1 MILKLFKLV
10 KLLKIIIVNKTK
22 FIIQKPLNKK
32 YVIFDKV
39 GSENFIDLFEQS
51 NTYILNTRFESINIR
66 VLIYCILELDVSL
79 LNYYSKY
86 IEIINPKIVITY
98 IDNRILFYQ
107 LKKKINGHSIKFISV
122 QNGTRRSKN
131 DIFDDLKNYK
141 DLESDIYFVW
151 GENIARELSKYIK
164 SEYVMLGSY
173 KNNKRKILK
182 SKKLKI
188 INFISQYR
196 NNNTWKKFGN
206 DYFIENKLLPTI
218 WDFCK
223 KNNFILRILCTS
235 SSLNEKNYFL
245 NIIKKNENIEF
256 AFRENSYDN
265 YHKLDQGKL
274 NIFID
279 STMGYESLARGNKT
293 IAFSLRLKNI
303 EESFKFGWPNYKTF
317 ESKNYVMK
325 TLNKVKVF
333 ERLSKILNQ
342 SDESWKNEIEE
353 FKIIMNYNKNNKIL
367 INKINKIK

>member
-32 YVIFDKV
+32 YVIFDKI

-66 VLIYCILELDVSL
+66 VLIYCILEFDVSL

-151 GENIARELSKYIK
+151 GENIARELSKYWLFQNSQLFK
-164 SEYVMLGSY
+164 TSRYRDFFS
-173 KNNKRKILK
+173 
-182 SKKLKI
+182 
-188 INFISQYR
+188 IS
-196 NNNTWKKFGN
+196 TAGC
-206 DYFIENKLLPTI
+206 IE
-218 WDFCK
+218 
-223 KNNFILRILCTS
+223 
-235 SSLNEKNYFL
+235 
-245 NIIKKNENIEF
+245 
-256 AFRENSYDN
+256 
-265 YHKLDQGKL
+265 
-274 NIFID
+274 
-279 STMGYESLARGNKT
+279 
-293 IAFSLRLKNI
+293 
-303 EESFKFGWPNYKTF
+303 TF
-317 ESKNYVMK
+317 
-325 TLNKVKVF
+325 
-333 ERLSKILNQ
+333 
-342 SDESWKNEIEE
+342 
-353 FKIIMNYNKNNKIL
+353 
-367 INKINKIK
+367 

>member
-1 MILKLFKLV
+1 M
-10 KLLKIIIVNKTK
+10 
-22 FIIQKPLNKK
+22 
-32 YVIFDKV
+32 
-39 GSENFIDLFEQS
+39 E
-51 NTYILNTRFESINIR
+51 
-66 VLIYCILELDVSL
+66 
-79 LNYYSKY
+79 
-86 IEIINPKIVITY
+86 
-98 IDNRILFYQ
+98 
-107 LKKKINGHSIKFISV
+107 
-122 QNGTRRSKN
+122 
-131 DIFDDLKNYK
+131 
-141 DLESDIYFVW
+141 
-151 GENIARELSKYIK
+151 
-164 SEYVMLGSY
+164 
-173 KNNKRKILK
+173 
-182 SKKLKI
+182 
-188 INFISQYR
+188 
-196 NNNTWKKFGN
+196 KFGN

-235 SSLNEKNYFL
+235 SFLIKKNYFL

-256 AFRENSYDN
+256 AFKENSYDN